1 MLLII
6 SKFIRTLK
14 HLPMKKILLLAAS
27 ILFLVAS
34 CTLEK
39 RVYRNGFNV
48 QWHAMNGHSKN
59 DKSTEITSTEEVE
72 TVAKVVISPMEN
84 RQTATVYELPTQEV
98 ITIAKNDE
106 ASIQSN
112 SIATTPLVVS
122 VKGIADQ
129 TISVNQKNKEAKQ
142 ISKQEIK
149 ALKKVVKSQK
159 KSDDVPIGL
168 LYVLC
173 FFIPFVAVGL
183 ATEWDVTTVIV
194 NLLWTL
200 LCGIPGIIHAFIVVS
215 RNA

>member
-1 MLLII
+1 
-6 SKFIRTLK
+6 
-14 HLPMKKILLLAAS
+14 MKKILLVAAS

-34 CTLEK
+34 CTVEK

-48 QWHAMNGHSKN
+48 QWQAMNGMSKK
-59 DKSTEITSTEEVE
+59 DKNVELTSMEETE
-72 TVAKVVISPMEN
+72 TVAKVVVSPKVN
-84 RQTATVYELPTQEV
+84 AKIAADYEMRIQEV
-98 ITIAKNDE
+98 VAVTQNDQ
-106 ASIQSN
+106 ASIESN
-112 SIATTPLVVS
+112 PISTTAHEVS
-122 VKGIADQ
+122 VKGMAEQ
-129 TISVNQKNKEAKQ
+129 TISVHQENKEAKQ

-149 ALKKVVKSQK
+149 ALKKAVKSQN

-183 ATEWDVTTVIV
+183 ATDWDITTVLI
-194 NLLWTL
+194 NILWTA